1 MDGRGHLQ
9 AVKPHRD
16 ANDTGV
22 RLITAGPGATLDT
35 VPGSVTRRPGTANA
49 VVLGLAA
56 MLGAGV
62 FGVWGPAAAA
72 AGVRP
77 RGGGAGGG
85 RWGGVAAGGGGR
97 RRDGR
102 VVRRRS
108 GLGHRARPPRGL
120 CGGRIG
126 AAAGGADPA
135 GQTGPTPGPRPGG

>member
-72 AGVRP
+72 AGVWLP
-77 RGGGAGGG
+77 VAVVVAGI
-85 RWGGVAAGGGGR
+85 VA
-97 RRDGR
+97 
-102 VVRRRS
+102 
-108 GLGHRARPPRGL
+108 L
-120 CGGRIG
+120 CV
-126 AAAGGADPA
+126 AAAGSDIAREIGRASCR
-135 GQTGPTPGPRPGG
+135 GRG